1 MRRVGVIVALEL
13 AGWFALALEVI
24 YYRNRVLWR
33 IGLDG
38 SNNAPLFGPPH
49 APATP

>member
-1 MRRVGVIVALEL
+1 MPPDNKGQYAIPRFYGD
-13 AGWFALALEVI
+13 EVI

-38 SNNAPLFGPPH
+38 SNNVPVFPSTNL
-49 APATP
+49 PANP